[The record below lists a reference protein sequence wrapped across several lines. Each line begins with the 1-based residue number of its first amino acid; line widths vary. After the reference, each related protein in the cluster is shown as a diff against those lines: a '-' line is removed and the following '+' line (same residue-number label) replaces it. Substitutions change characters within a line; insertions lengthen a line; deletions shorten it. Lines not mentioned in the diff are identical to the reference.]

1 MTATGADAT
10 GRASRRSST
19 GVAASVGDRIRRHM
33 AELTPAERRVGR
45 TLLTGYP
52 VAGLSTVADL
62 AVASF
67 SSSATVVRLAQKL
80 GYGGYPQLQAALIE
94 ELAERS
100 SGPVQRIDQVDAT
113 WSAPGTLGRQ
123 AAAAMTTIGVLHET
137 IPESEFYAAVDLI
150 ADPKRRVLLLGG
162 RVTGLL
168 ADYFQHH
175 LSRARG
181 DTALFPVGGRGRHA
195 ALLDTSR
202 RDVLVVFD
210 VRRYAP
216 EVVSIAEA
224 AAARDAAIVLLT
236 DVFMSPAAAVADVV
250 LPVPVDAHS
259 PFDTSIGLLV
269 VIEALATAVIA
280 RLGDSGVKR
289 MRDWDALADS

>member
-1 MTATGADAT
+1 
-10 GRASRRSST
+10 
-19 GVAASVGDRIRRHM
+19 M
-33 AELTPAERRVGR
+33 AGLTPAERRVGR

-62 AVASF
+62 AAASF

-80 GYGGYPQLQAALIE
+80 GYSGYPQLQAALLE

-123 AAAAMTTIGVLHET
+123 ATAAMTSIGMLHET
-137 IPESEFYAAVDLI
+137 IPESEFDAAVDLI
-150 ADPKRRVLLLGG
+150 ADTKRRVLLVGG

-168 ADYFQHH
+168 ADYLQHH

-181 DTALFPVGGRGRHA
+181 DTGIFPIGGRGRHA
-195 ALLDTSR
+195 ALLDIGR
-202 RDVLVVFD
+202 RDVLVALD

-216 EVVSIAEA
+216 EVISIAQSA
-224 AAARDAAIVLLT
+224 AERGATIVLLT
-236 DVFMSPAAAVADVV
+236 DVFMSPSAAVADVV
-250 LPVPVDAHS
+250 LPVPVNAPS

-269 VIEALATAVIA
+269 TVEALATAVVA
-280 RLGDSGVKR
+280 RLGEAGVKR
-289 MRDWDALADS
+289 MRAWDALA